1 MRAPSRR
8 RSLLAALA
16 LSALLVLYGVAVGR
30 TGIALIATGEPIAV
44 ALGLAVVVLP
54 LLAVALLARE
64 WALAVRVQAMAD
76 ELAAAGRLPVDELP
90 RTPGG
95 RIVRDA
101 ADAAFADVRRDVEED
116 PDDWPRWFALGFAY
130 DAARDRRRARAALR
144 TAARLRRAERS
155 AQPSGPGQA
164 RPGDR

>member
-16 LSALLVLYGVAVGR
+16 LSALLVLYGFAVGR
-30 TGIALIATGEPIAV
+30 TGVALIATGELIAV

-54 LLAVALLARE
+54 VLAVALLVRE
-64 WALAVRVQAMAD
+64 WALAVHVQAMAD
-76 ELAAAGRLPVDELP
+76 ELAESGRLPVDDLP

-101 ADAAFADVRRDVEED
+101 ADAAFADVRRGVEED
-116 PDDWPRWFALGFAY
+116 PEDWSRWFALGFAY

-144 TAARLRRAERS
+144 TAVRLRRAER
-155 AQPSGPGQA
+155 AAPRAEPFEGRTQ
-164 RPGDR
+164 DR